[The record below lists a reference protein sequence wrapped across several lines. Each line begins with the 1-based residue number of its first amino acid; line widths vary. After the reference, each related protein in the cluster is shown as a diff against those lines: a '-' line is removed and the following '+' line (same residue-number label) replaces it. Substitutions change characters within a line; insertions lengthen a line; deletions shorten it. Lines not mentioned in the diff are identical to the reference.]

1 MTVLASKPNAIRQ
14 GWQIR
19 ASRHLYQ
26 SHWYNVRQDDIRL
39 PDGQEIT
46 FTQIEHPGF
55 VSIVPVTPDRQIVLI
70 YSYRYTVDDW
80 VWEIPAGGLG
90 NKPGL
95 TPLAVAQEE
104 LAEEVGGRATDWR
117 SLGSYYAGIGSSNVR
132 AHVFLATG
140 VQLNGQQHLE
150 STEIIQVRTLPV
162 AAALSLARSGAM
174 EDGQSILALLL
185 CEPLLREMMT
195 GEGA

>member
-1 MTVLASKPNAIRQ
+1 MTVLASKPNAVRQ

-39 PDGQEIT
+39 PNGQEIT

-80 VWEIPAGGLG
+80 VWEVPAGGLG

-140 VQLNGQQHLE
+140 VQLNGPQHLE

-185 CEPLLREMMT
+185 CEPLLREMMA

>member
-1 MTVLASKPNAIRQ
+1 MTAVASKPNAIRQ

-55 VSIVPVTPDRQIVLI
+55 VTVVPVTDDRQIVLI
-70 YSYRYTVDDW
+70 YSYRYTVDEW
-80 VWEIPAGGLG
+80 VWEVPAGGLG
-90 NKPGL
+90 NKPHL

-104 LAEEVGGRATDWR
+104 LAEEVGGVAATWR
-117 SLGSYYAGIGSSNVR
+117 PIGSYYAGIGSSNVR

-140 VQLNGQQHLE
+140 VQLNGRQQLE
-150 STEIIQVRTLPV
+150 STEIIQVRTVPV
-162 AAALSLARSGAM
+162 AEALAMARSGVM
-174 EDGQSILALLL
+174 QDGQSVLALLW
-185 CEPLLREMMT
+185 CEPWLQEMMT
-195 GEGA
+195 GKGS

>member
-104 LAEEVGGRATDWR
+104 LAEEVGGSATDWR

>member
-1 MTVLASKPNAIRQ
+1 MTVLASKPNAVRQ

-80 VWEIPAGGLG
+80 VWEVPAGGLG

-140 VQLNGQQHLE
+140 VQLNGPQHLE

-185 CEPLLREMMT
+185 CEPLLREMMA

>member
-1 MTVLASKPNAIRQ
+1 MSAVVVKPNAVRQ
-14 GWQIR
+14 GWDIR
-19 ASRHLYQ
+19 ASRHLYR

-39 PDGQEIT
+39 PGGQEIT

-55 VSIVPVTPDRQIVLI
+55 ASVVPVTPEGEVVLI

-90 NKPGL
+90 NKPGI

-104 LAEEVGGRATDWR
+104 LAEEVGGVATDWR
-117 SLGSYYAGIGSSNVR
+117 PVGSYYAAVGSSNVR

-140 VQLNGQQHLE
+140 VQLRGAQHLE
-150 STEIIQVRTLPV
+150 STEIIQVRRVSV
-162 AAALSLARSGAM
+162 AEALRMARSGAM
-174 EDGQSILALLL
+174 QDGQSAFALLL
-185 CEPLLREMMT
+185 CEPLLYEALSEK
-195 GEGA
+195 G

>member
-1 MTVLASKPNAIRQ
+1 MTETAFKPNAIRQ

-55 VSIVPVTPDRQIVLI
+55 VSVVPVTDDGQIVLI

-90 NKPGL
+90 NKSHL

-104 LAEEVGGRATDWR
+104 LAEEVGGVAAAWR
-117 SLGSYYAGIGSSNVR
+117 PMGSYYAGIGSSNVC

-140 VQLNGQQHLE
+140 VQLNGRQQLE
-150 STEIIQVRTLPV
+150 STEIIQVRTTPI
-162 AAALSLARSGAM
+162 AEALAMARSGEM
-174 EDGQSILALLL
+174 QDGQSVLALLL
-185 CEPLLREMMT
+185 CEPWLQAMIAK
-195 GEGA
+195 GA

>member
-1 MTVLASKPNAIRQ
+1 MTQVVSKPNASRQ

-19 ASRHLYQ
+19 ASRHLYE
-26 SHWYNVRQDDIRL
+26 SHWYSVRQDEIRL

-55 VSIVPVTPDRQIVLI
+55 VSVVPVTPDGQIILI

-80 VWEIPAGGLG
+80 MWEIPAGGLG

-104 LAEEVGGRATDWR
+104 LAEEVGGVATEWR
-117 SLGSYYAGIGSSNVR
+117 SVGSYYAGVGSSNVR

-140 VQLNGQQHLE
+140 VQLSGAQHLE
-150 STEIIQVRTLPV
+150 STEIIQVRRVPI
-162 AAALSLARSGAM
+162 AEALQMARSGVM
-174 EDGQSILALLL
+174 QDGQSALALLL
-185 CEPLLREMMT
+185 CEPLLREALN
-195 GEGA
+195 GKG

>member
-104 LAEEVGGRATDWR
+104 LAEEVGGNATDWR